1 MLLLGTFYSSS
12 KPLIN
17 MFLRPVMD
25 DLVAL
30 FRDGES

>member
-12 KPLIN
+12 KH